1 MSELNKL
8 SNTLSD
14 SSSLKSNV
22 CYKHNDYINFL
33 IKADAIRFKRSICF
47 DLLSIFFPKRLNTQL
62 QLLSFNSGKK
72 QKLQFLLCMYKK
84 CAWSLNTFLN
94 AQITNIYNI
103 SLLKKKKLDN
113 ITHEQT

>member
-33 IKADAIRFKRSICF
+33 IKADAIRFKRSKHMF
-47 DLLSIFFPKRLNTQL
+47 WFVVYFFP
-62 QLLSFNSGKK
+62 
-72 QKLQFLLCMYKK
+72 QKIEHT
-84 CAWSLNTFLN
+84 ATVTF
-94 AQITNIYNI
+94 I
-103 SLLKKKKLDN
+103 
-113 ITHEQT
+113 